1 MTIQLQDQGVLGQ
14 ARELL
19 TGAMLL
25 NYQEHMKSHGVIEM
39 LQSLPVCHSRPSGKS
54 VLELQ
59 CSAAAKEAACKA
71 ERNRSIMLK
80 LMRSIYFLA
89 KTRFLTPL
97 FTQI

>member
-71 ERNRSIMLK
+71 ERNH
-80 LMRSIYFLA
+80 
-89 KTRFLTPL
+89 T
-97 FTQI
+97 